1 MCRHTPTVATTQ
13 WDPKSLS
20 PAVVRVVWHTMA
32 LSVTFLHPLVPTL
45 NDPSPDATD
54 GDSEQQTHQSQI
66 DPYGTWFRLS
76 TPKTSAVIPNGQ
88 TGSTFL
94 T

>member
-1 MCRHTPTVATTQ
+1 MRQ
-13 WDPKSLS
+13 PKCTRDERASVPLG
-20 PAVVRVVWHTMA
+20 VVPGCA
-32 LSVTFLHPLVPTL
+32 LLFLVSWANGRSITGDIYL
-45 NDPSPDATD
+45 NRRL
-54 GDSEQQTHQSQI
+54 SQI